1 MKEVQKTCYYTLCNT
16 SQATVSFRL
25 LVEKPFN
32 IVDISAPP
40 SACSKDEGKKMAA
53 KMISLKPRKNVQV

>member
-1 MKEVQKTCYYTLCNT
+1 MKDVHKTSHYTLSNT

-32 IVDISAPP
+32 VLDINAPP
-40 SACSKDEGKKMAA
+40 SACGKDDGNITTSKI
-53 KMISLKPRKNVQV
+53 ISLKPRRNVQV